1 MSFHKIIW
9 ATDGSNDSLQA
20 LALAEKL
27 SIKYKA
33 ALKGLSVL
41 PIYYSV
47 VDNFTQK
54 EKDSFLEWMD
64 NTLANK
70 ERESMKNIA
79 KHLEGKGIKF
89 EFDVVKGVPHE
100 EIIEYAE
107 RENADLI
114 SLGRGRILERFVL
127 GGTAL
132 KVIRGTRIPVLTALD
147 AETKGEFKKI
157 LVPISVMHGLSGNF
171 EYALR
176 LAEGFGADVQVL
188 NVVQLGNLSV
198 PLEIQ
203 EQLKSFALRDLVE
216 TIGAT
221 RISENIELQTIASG
235 SGWRGIIEFA
245 EKNDIDL
252 IVLMTYGGTKI
263 REEFI
268 GSTTEKVIQEAPCP
282 VITLSP

>member
-1 MSFHKIIW
+1 MSLDKIIW

-27 SIKYKA
+27 SIKYNS
-33 ALKGLSVL
+33 ALMGLSVL

-70 ERESMKNIA
+70 ERESMESLA
-79 KHLEGKGIKF
+79 KKLEGKAIKF
-89 EFDVVKGVPHE
+89 GFDVVKGIPHE
-100 EIIEYAE
+100 EIIEFAK

-132 KVIRGTRIPVLTALD
+132 KVIRGTRIPVLTAS
-147 AETKGEFKKI
+147 ETKANAEFKKI
-157 LVPISVMHGLSGNF
+157 LAPIAVMHGLSGNY

-176 LAEGFGADVQVL
+176 MAEDFGAELHVL
-188 NVVQLGNLSV
+188 NVVELGNLKV

-203 EQLKSFALRDLVE
+203 EQLKGFALRDLVE

-221 RISENIELQTIASG
+221 KIPENTELHTIASG

-252 IVLMTYGGTKI
+252 IVVMTYGGTKV